1 MIFWKDVLALG
12 AAAAVAAALGGIFI
26 YRGVYVRSEP
36 LGYLT
41 GEITSYEL
49 TVTKSGAHR
58 YFHLR
63 LDDGRS
69 ARVGAG
75 QSDATLVPGDRVC
88 LHAWQVGEG
97 VQGWLVPMGRCPD
110 GK

>member
-12 AAAAVAAALGGIFI
+12 TAVAVTAALGGIFI
-26 YRGVYVRSEP
+26 YRGVHVRSEP

-41 GEITSYEL
+41 GEITSYGL
-49 TVTKSGAHR
+49 TVTRLGAHR

-75 QSDATLVPGDRVC
+75 QSDATMVPGDRVC
-88 LHAWQVGEG
+88 LHAWQSGE
-97 VQGWLVPMGRCPD
+97 VVEGWLVPMDRCPI
-110 GK
+110 GR